1 MKTTGA
7 WNWAGT
13 ESPFWK
19 TEDNPGNAYL
29 CGMIQ
34 RILRLG
40 LAALFLGLGIWQ
52 FIEGEIGNGIFWT
65 LITSIPVFLFFRH
78 ERILL
83 ALWYLRKQDMVTAGK
98 HLAAISTPETTLVQG
113 QLAYYYFLQ
122 GVLVSQTNLNKAEQ
136 WMRKALQTGLR
147 QKEDQAMAKL
157 QLAGMALSK
166 RRKIEAQTL
175 LTEAKKL
182 DSRGLMTDQIKMLQ
196 QQLKRI

>member
-1 MKTTGA
+1 
-7 WNWAGT
+7 
-13 ESPFWK
+13 
-19 TEDNPGNAYL
+19 
-29 CGMIQ
+29 MIQ
-34 RILRLG
+34 RILRIG
-40 LAALFLGLGIWQ
+40 IAVLFIGLGIWQ
-52 FIEGEIGNGIFWT
+52 FIEGEIGNGIFWVLLT
-65 LITSIPVFLFFRH
+65 VIPVFLYLRH
-78 ERILL
+78 ERILM
-83 ALWYLRKQDMVTAGK
+83 ALWYLRKQDMASAGK
-98 HLAAISTPETTLVQG
+98 HLAAIRTPESTLIKS

-136 WMRKALQTGLR
+136 WMRKALHTGLR

-182 DSRGLMTDQIKMLQ
+182 DSRGLMKDQIKMLQ